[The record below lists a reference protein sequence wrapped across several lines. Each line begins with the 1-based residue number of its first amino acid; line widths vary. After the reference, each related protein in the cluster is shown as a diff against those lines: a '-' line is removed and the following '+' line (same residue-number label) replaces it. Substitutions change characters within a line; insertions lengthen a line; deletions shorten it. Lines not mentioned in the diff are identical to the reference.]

1 MKILALRMV
10 PSHEFAA
17 ALRELKRA
25 QPEAQITAVL
35 MTPHGRA
42 DAAAVLGPER
52 VEVAEPADRWELWRS
67 LRRRRFDQVLL
78 FARTQARPSP
88 RAWPAYVVA
97 LSVPAHQRR
106 LVTGGRTRRI
116 GWLYLLSEF
125 ALFPVMAVGALVL
138 WAAAL
143 KLVGVILAADLLRG
157 GYGRRGGR

>member
-1 MKILALRMV
+1 VRILALRMV

-25 QPEAQITAVL
+25 QPEAEITAVL

-42 DAAAVLGPER
+42 DAAAVLGAER
-52 VEVAEPADRWELWRS
+52 VEVAEPATRWRLWRS

-88 RAWPAYVVA
+88 QAWPAYMVA
-97 LSVPAHQRR
+97 LSVPARQRR

-116 GWLYLLSEF
+116 GWSYLLSEI
-125 ALFPVMAVGALVL
+125 ALFPVVTVGALALWVVPLMLIAAVL
-138 WAAAL
+138 A
-143 KLVGVILAADLLRG
+143 VDVLRG
-157 GYGRRGGR
+157 GYGRRGIR